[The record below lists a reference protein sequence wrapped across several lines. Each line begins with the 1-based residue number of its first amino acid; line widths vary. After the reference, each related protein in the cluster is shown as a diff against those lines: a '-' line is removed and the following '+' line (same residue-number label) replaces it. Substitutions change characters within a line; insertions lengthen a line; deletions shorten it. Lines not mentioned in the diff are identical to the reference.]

1 MTENKCAKELL
12 NGVWNGD
19 KAAVKKAISDGASPN
34 WIFNG
39 FPILLHAVAK
49 GNAEIME
56 LLIEAGASQTSEALG
71 FALQHGI
78 IECIAPLVYLGVQ
91 PKDSEYKYVFGALPK
106 RHASI
111 GIFR

>member
-19 KAAVKKAISDGASPN
+19 LKAVRKAISEGADPN

-39 FPILLHAVAK
+39 FPILLHAVARK
-49 GNAEIME
+49 NEEMMM
-56 LLIEAGASQTSEALG
+56 LLIEEGATQISEALG
-71 FALQHGI
+71 FALNHGI
-78 IECIAPLVYLGVQ
+78 VECIGPLVCMGIQ
-91 PKDSEYKYVFGALPK
+91 PKDSQIQYAFGALPK
-106 RHASI
+106 RHSSI